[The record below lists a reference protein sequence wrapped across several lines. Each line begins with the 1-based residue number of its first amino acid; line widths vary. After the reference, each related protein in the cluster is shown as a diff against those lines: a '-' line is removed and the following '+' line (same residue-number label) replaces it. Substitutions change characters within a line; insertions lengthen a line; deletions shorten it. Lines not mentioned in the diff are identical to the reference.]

1 MEKRLKEDFD
11 LFRFFFTNL
20 NPGDPGL
27 GLEEVIKLVLNV
39 LEDRVPAVRVVDS
52 VSIAGGVDHS
62 QGKLDPILLQ
72 LAVVGLHLMG
82 GISLPSS

>member
-1 MEKRLKEDFD
+1 MLTFLD
-11 LFRFFFTNL
+11 FFTNL

-27 GLEEVIKLVLNV
+27 GLEEVIKLILNV
-39 LEDRVPAVRVVDS
+39 LKDRVPAVRVVDS

-62 QGKLDPILLQ
+62 QGKLHPVLLQ